1 MVSSGRPL
9 RLPRAVRIRSVLRS
23 CCSGVSEVL
32 KEKRAGKKASKP
44 FCKICFD
51 LRFKRRSH
59 SARYASIC
67 ASLKSVVAVS
77 SGKLLQLPVPSA
89 TTNRQSLPAPAAV
102 VSSSKPL
109 RLLVPSASADR
120 RSGSL
125 AVKSLKRKEERGV
138 PAGVVSSGRPLRLP
152 RAVLISRPRSFEV
165 AFRPTRAQ
173 PSKVEE
179 RACARG
185 SLRKSV
191 RSKKGRALAPVE
203 ERACAR
209 ANRNR

>member
-1 MVSSGRPL
+1 M
-9 RLPRAVRIRSVLRS
+9 
-23 CCSGVSEVL
+23 
-32 KEKRAGKKASKP
+32 
-44 FCKICFD
+44 
-51 LRFKRRSH
+51 
-59 SARYASIC
+59 
-67 ASLKSVVAVS
+67 
-77 SGKLLQLPVPSA
+77 PSA

-109 RLLVPSASADR
+109 RLLVPSASAGR

-152 RAVLISRPRSFEV
+152 RAVRISRPRSFEV

-185 SLRKSV
+185 SLRK
-191 RSKKGRALAPVE
+191 GRALE

-209 ANRNR
+209 ASRRKGVRSRQSEPSNSETSDPLSVFRSSVAVGGRIRQSRPVPDTAERGESNHESQRTQNEDLARRNALSK